1 MKSQTVSNDI
11 LMRSIKILD
20 IGYIAVLYI
29 TMAII
34 CAKMVDRFFGN
45 FDENVEA
52 KKGGVRLT
60 LELVLSVWAYGVL
73 IYLVRNLIGLVPFPL
88 HGYQGYDHYKVKE
101 LGSAMVFSFTFLL
114 FSSMLKNKIA
124 FYYNHVL

>member
-1 MKSQTVSNDI
+1 MKSQTISNDI

-34 CAKMVDRFFGN
+34 CAKTVDKFFGN
-45 FDENVEA
+45 FDEKVEA
-52 KKGGVRLT
+52 KKGSVRLT
-60 LELVLSVWAYGVL
+60 LELVFSVWAYGVL
-73 IYLVRNLIGLVPFPL
+73 IYLVRNLIGMVPFPL
-88 HGYQGYDHYKVKE
+88 HGYQGYDHYRVKE

-114 FSSMLKNKIA
+114 FSNMLKNKIA
-124 FYYNHVL
+124 FYYSHVL